1 VKAQNVAE
9 LFGDA
14 PWQAEGSLFS
24 EADLRKTASL
34 SGAGSSEAA
43 SELVERLL
51 AGARARLL
59 DIPLVDVLLGGWLR
73 LRAVQAY
80 ATPERRASDRH
91 YAHELAKHRL
101 TSEHAPKVELYV
113 HDVRLA
119 EVEFDLQLSIVIAKA
134 KLLIRRGRIMEIA
147 VSGAGAR
154 ATLKYGK
161 HTLLTREA
169 EELDF
174 PVAIPL
180 GEGIDIPPPLHLADI
195 LAGPGTAEN

>member
-1 VKAQNVAE
+1 MRAQNVSE
-9 LFGDA
+9 LFRDT

-34 SGAGSSEAA
+34 AGADSINATTD
-43 SELVERLL
+43 LVERLL
-51 AGARARLL
+51 AGARERLL
-59 DIPLVDVLLGGWLR
+59 DIPLVDILLGGWLR

-80 ATPERRASDRH
+80 ASEERRGSDTT
-91 YAHELAKHRL
+91 YEHELAKHRL
-101 TSEHAPKVELYV
+101 TSEHSPRVELHV
-113 HDVRLA
+113 HDVKLA
-119 EVEFDLQLSIVIAKA
+119 EVEFDLQLSIVIARA

-147 VSGAGAR
+147 VSGASTR

-174 PVAIPL
+174 PLTLPL
-180 GEGIDIPPPLHLADI
+180 GEGIEIPPPLQLADM
-195 LAGPGTAEN
+195 LGDADRADS